1 MDKLQE
7 KKNQQYKENSPFHNS
22 NKNEF
27 ELISDVTQTIITRKG
42 TYEES
47 FGYTLTKIAY
57 RNC

>member
-27 ELISDVTQTIITRKG
+27 ELISDVT
-42 TYEES
+42 
-47 FGYTLTKIAY
+47 
-57 RNC
+57 